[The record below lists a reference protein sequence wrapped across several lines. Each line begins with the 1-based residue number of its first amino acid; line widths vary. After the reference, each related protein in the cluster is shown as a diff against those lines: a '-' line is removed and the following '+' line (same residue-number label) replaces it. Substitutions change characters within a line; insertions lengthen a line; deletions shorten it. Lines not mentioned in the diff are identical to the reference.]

1 MSNCYCIVDNKF
13 DFIIDYK
20 DCKTMIFKD
29 LSQWMTKPDT
39 YELIITPVGSN
50 KEYKKIINS
59 TFDIIK
65 SEDIGLS
72 IGVNLPDGIYTFS
85 VEICG
90 KKYIKKDIFLCTMTC
105 QLANEIAAI
114 NLCDE
119 TELKTKL
126 EEIQIKQ
133 LKLDAIRYNKVCCKW
148 NRIKDLFNSLKEDLK
163 NNNGNCSCM

>member
-1 MSNCYCIVDNKF
+1 
-13 DFIIDYK
+13 
-20 DCKTMIFKD
+20 
-29 LSQWMTKPDT
+29 
-39 YELIITPVGSN
+39 
-50 KEYKKIINS
+50 
-59 TFDIIK
+59 
-65 SEDIGLS
+65 
-72 IGVNLPDGIYTFS
+72 
-85 VEICG
+85 
-90 KKYIKKDIFLCTMTC
+90 MTC